1 METEAPDRAPPV
13 GDAHRIESV
22 LSCQRRKR
30 GKHPALEYRSEQ
42 LSYGELYDASVAFAD
57 RLAAAGVQHGDRVP
71 IYLDKSFDYIIALYG
86 VWLAG
91 GIAIPINEALV
102 PAQVMHIIRDS
113 RSKVLVSSAARM
125 YKTKMQDP
133 DGVTVLKVEEDPHEA
148 PTVRRREPPRGEDT
162 PAAILYT
169 SGSTGKPKGI
179 VISHANLVA
188 GSDIVTEYLGITED
202 DRLLSILP
210 FGFDYGLNQLLGS
223 VYKGATL
230 VLQRSHLP
238 ADICRTLVEKAV
250 TVMAAVPPLWI
261 QLAQR
266 HSPFLGADLPDLRM
280 ITNTGGVFPVDLTK
294 AFREAHPHLKIVL
307 MYGLSEAFRST
318 YLPPEEIDRRP
329 GSIGIAIPRTELHVL
344 DEELNPCPPHV
355 KGELVHRGPTVALG
369 YWEAPEATAACFR
382 TCPQITGSEEERV
395 VFSGDLVHRDEEGF
409 LYFAGRR
416 DQLIKS
422 MGYRISVDE
431 VEELLLGS
439 ERIAEVAVKGE
450 ADPDRGMAIIAHVVP
465 SAPEVDESELRAYAR
480 KVLPTYMQPKG
491 FVLTDHLP
499 RTSSGK
505 LNRKEL

>member
-1 METEAPDRAPPV
+1 MDIEGPEIAFSL
-13 GDAHRIESV
+13 GDARRIESV
-22 LSCQRRKR
+22 LQCRQQER
-30 GKHPALEYRSEQ
+30 GERPAVEYRSER
-42 LSYGELYDASVAFAD
+42 LSYRDLYAASDAFAD
-57 RLAAAGVQHGDRVP
+57 RLVAAGVRPGDRVP
-71 IYLDKSFDYIIALYG
+71 IYLDKGFDYVIALYG

-102 PAQVMHIIRDS
+102 PAQVTHIIQDS
-113 RSKVLVSSAARM
+113 RSRVLVSSARWM

-133 DGVTVLKVEEDPHEA
+133 AEVTVLRMGEDPEEA
-148 PTVRRREPPRGEDT
+148 PPARRAEPLPGGDA

-188 GSDIVTEYLGITED
+188 GSDIVTEYLGITDD

-223 VYKGATL
+223 VYRGATL
-230 VLQRSHLP
+230 ILQRSHLP
-238 ADICRTLVEKAV
+238 ADICRTLVDQAV

-261 QLAQR
+261 QLSQK
-266 HSPFLGADLPDLRM
+266 HSPFLQTDFPDLRL
-280 ITNTGGVFPVDLTK
+280 ITNTGGVFPVELTK
-294 AFREAHPHLKIVL
+294 AFREAHPHLRIVL

-329 GSIGIAIPRTELHVL
+329 GSIGMAIPRTELHVL

-382 TCPQITGSEEERV
+382 TCPQITGNDEERV
-395 VFSGDLVHRDEEGF
+395 VFSGDLVYRDEDGF

-422 MGYRISVDE
+422 MGYRISADE

-439 ERIAEVAVKGE
+439 DRIAEVAVKGE
-450 ADPDRGMAIIAHVVP
+450 PDPDRGMAIIAHVVP
-465 SAPEVDESELRAYAR
+465 NDPDVDESELRAYAR
-480 KVLPTYMQPKG
+480 KVMPTYMWPKT
-491 FVLTDHLP
+491 FVLRDHLP

-505 LNRKEL
+505 LNRKAL